1 MITESRKTG
10 APTVSKPK
18 KQPGITLTGRGGI
31 AVLFGIT
38 LLGSFLDVSVVPGIA
53 FLAGCVLAA
62 LATKRPDLP
71 SLVVTPPLVFFL
83 VTLIAKFIDALGSQS
98 IVQSMIVSVPVYLGV
113 QALWIFLG
121 TAAALGIG
129 LRRGV
134 VQTWRELGAKS
145 ARRRLTQERYVE
157 EDPVRWDE

>member
-38 LLGSFLDVSVVPGIA
+38 LLGSFLDVTVVPGIA
-53 FLAGCVLAA
+53 FVVGCVLAA

-71 SLVVTPPLVFFL
+71 SLVVSPPVVFFL

-98 IVQSMIVSVPVYLGV
+98 IVQSMIVSVPIYLGV
-113 QALWIFLG
+113 EAVWIFLG
-121 TAAALGIG
+121 TVAALAIA

-134 VQTWRELGAKS
+134 LQTWRELATKS
-145 ARRRLTQERYVE
+145 ARRRPVQERYVE